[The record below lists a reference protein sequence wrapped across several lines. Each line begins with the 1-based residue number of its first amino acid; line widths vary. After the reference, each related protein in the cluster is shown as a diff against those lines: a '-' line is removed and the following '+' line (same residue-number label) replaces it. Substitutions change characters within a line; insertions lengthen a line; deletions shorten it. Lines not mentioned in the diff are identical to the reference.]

1 MQVLPR
7 LSPVRA
13 SRPIPH
19 FPRMS
24 KQEMRD
30 VVCSTRTNKKSCA
43 AGRPRRSAVFPSPG
57 RYAVFPCAD
66 AALSLRAPTLR
77 CLSVVGTG
85 LAPPDVNL
93 GVVQTVEQTRIRVA
107 VESSFLEI
115 HGKKPGQGK
124 PNQPAQYSALSGD
137 HHRHAIR
144 HRHVKRHHQ
153 NYAARKNCGSAPNW
167 SVTAQSMTA
176 PPDSLTAEANSS
188 GSGPSTIVMAARTFD
203 HRWNRNAVFRHSAQ
217 NPPRADDST
226 GSSLRLASNC
236 CYARHWSC
244 LRHGSLRCQNLAG
257 HARGPWKY
265 LGLPRRGHH
274 WCRCS
279 VRDCLP
285 RRSSKAAGFVRVGS
299 GERSRLYCWV
309 TSCDPLLVRPSGP
322 QTSCWCSSCA
332 PAYGQPP
339 LRERCAPRPSGFPPT
354 LAVFDAQSCSPRR
367 TNSGEWD

>member
-93 GVVQTVEQTRIRVA
+93 GVVQTAEQTRIRVA

-176 PPDSLTAEANSS
+176 PADSLTAEANSS
-188 GSGPSTIVMAARTFD
+188 GSGPSTIVMA
-203 HRWNRNAVFRHSAQ
+203 
-217 NPPRADDST
+217 
-226 GSSLRLASNC
+226 
-236 CYARHWSC
+236 
-244 LRHGSLRCQNLAG
+244 
-257 HARGPWKY
+257 
-265 LGLPRRGHH
+265 
-274 WCRCS
+274 
-279 VRDCLP
+279 
-285 RRSSKAAGFVRVGS
+285 
-299 GERSRLYCWV
+299 
-309 TSCDPLLVRPSGP
+309 
-322 QTSCWCSSCA
+322 
-332 PAYGQPP
+332 
-339 LRERCAPRPSGFPPT
+339 
-354 LAVFDAQSCSPRR
+354 
-367 TNSGEWD
+367 